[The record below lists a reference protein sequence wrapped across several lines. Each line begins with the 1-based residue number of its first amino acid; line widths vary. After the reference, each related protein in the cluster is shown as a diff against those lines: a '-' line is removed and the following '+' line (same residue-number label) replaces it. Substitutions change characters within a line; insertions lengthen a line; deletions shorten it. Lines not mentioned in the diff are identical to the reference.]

1 MRPVGLQRDP
11 PDDVRGASTDSR
23 GNLGHRRH
31 GRPLG
36 RGRAVYRSGSQR
48 RAFDSSGE
56 YYTLEDLRFPT
67 QPPMTTYAVRV
78 AASLE
83 SQDGQRLGYP
93 WLGLIE
99 NWHERAF
106 TSFGDGHGVWEQS
119 GGNQLPFFVR
129 NFQDIRQWVTGITPE
144 KLMPTILQ
152 LTPRFRET
160 PPGEGR
166 ARTLSLVPDR
176 IQSVGMDF
184 APALNG
190 RSTGLVW
197 AAHRKR
203 HTDSTVAPR
212 RFSRRRPSSGDDRP
226 GHEPRRHGQGQSAS
240 TR

>member
-1 MRPVGLQRDP
+1 
-11 PDDVRGASTDSR
+11 
-23 GNLGHRRH
+23 
-31 GRPLG
+31 
-36 RGRAVYRSGSQR
+36 
-48 RAFDSSGE
+48 
-56 YYTLEDLRFPT
+56 
-67 QPPMTTYAVRV
+67 VRV
-78 AASLE
+78 AATLE

-129 NFQDIRQWVTGITPE
+129 NFQDIRQWSAGVTPE
-144 KLMPTILQ
+144 NLMPTILQ

-160 PPGEGR
+160 PPGDGR
-166 ARTLSLVPDR
+166 ARTLSLAPDR
-176 IQSVGMDF
+176 IQSVGMDI

-197 AAHRKR
+197 AAIENG
-203 HTDSTVAPR
+203 TPIPQ
-212 RFSRRRPSSGDDRP
+212 SRRAAFAMTIVVGRRSSRS
-226 GHEPRRHGQGQSAS
+226 RTSVSRSRTVRS